1 MLKLLICS
9 FVGWI
14 IGSCLFGMVG
24 SIAECLG
31 DTDTNTKMK

>member
-14 IGSCLFGMVG
+14 IGNCLFGMIG
-24 SIAECLG
+24 SIAVCVG
-31 DTDTNTKMK
+31 DEKNERR

>member
-14 IGSCLFGMVG
+14 IGNCLFGMIG
-24 SIAECLG
+24 SIAECIG
-31 DTDTNTKMK
+31 DEKNERS

>member
-24 SIAECLG
+24 SIAECIG
-31 DTDTNTKMK
+31 DEKNERR

>member
-14 IGSCLFGMVG
+14 IGSCLFGMA
-24 SIAECLG
+24 SCIAECIG
-31 DTDTNTKMK
+31 DEKNERR

>member
-14 IGSCLFGMVG
+14 IGNCLFGMIN
-24 SIAECLG
+24 SIVECIG
-31 DTDTNTKMK
+31 DEKNERR